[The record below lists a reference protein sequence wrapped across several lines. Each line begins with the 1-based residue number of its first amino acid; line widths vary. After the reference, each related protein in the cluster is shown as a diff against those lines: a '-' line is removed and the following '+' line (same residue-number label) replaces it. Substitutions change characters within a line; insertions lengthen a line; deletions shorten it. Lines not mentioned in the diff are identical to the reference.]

1 MLDNNDDYIHFLKQ
15 IKTQIQEA
23 RIKSAVSINQ
33 ELILLYWNIGRQ
45 IVENQE
51 RVNWGFRFVEKLS
64 KDLQNLFPG
73 IKGFS
78 RTNLFLMRQ
87 FFLKSTKVHQ
97 AGGQI
102 ANTVIPLE
110 FLNIPWR
117 HTIVLME
124 KFEDIESMLW
134 YAQKTIENG
143 WSRSSLEDAIK
154 SSANKRIGKAITN
167 FQQKLPA
174 PQSQLAQ
181 ETLKNP
187 YNFDFLS
194 LSLGFRENELE
205 QGLLDHIQK
214 FLLELGD
221 GFAFIAR
228 QYHIKVNNNDYY
240 LDLLFYHLKLRCYC
254 VVELKTANFKPEYVG
269 KLNFY
274 LSLVDSIIKQ
284 PHDNP
289 TIGMLLCKTK
299 DRLIVE
305 YALQDIEK
313 PIGVSEY
320 ETKIFESLPE
330 NFKNSLPSVEE
341 IEEEFKKKI

>member
-1 MLDNNDDYIHFLKQ
+1 MIDNNDDYIHLLKQ
-15 IKTQIQEA
+15 IKMQIQEA
-23 RIKSAVSINQ
+23 RIKSAMSINQ
-33 ELILLYWNIGRQ
+33 ELIRLYWNIGRQ

-51 RVNWGFRFVEKLS
+51 RVNWGFGFVEKLS

-97 AGGQI
+97 LGGQI
-102 ANTVIPLE
+102 AHTGIPMEL
-110 FLNIPWR
+110 LNIPWR

-124 KFEDIESMLW
+124 KFENIEDILW

-143 WSRSSLEDAIK
+143 WSRSALEDAIK
-154 SSANKRIGKAITN
+154 SGTSKRLGKAITN

-174 PQSQLAQ
+174 PQSRLAQ

-194 LSLGFRENELE
+194 LSLGFRESELE

-228 QYHIKVNNNDYY
+228 QYNIKVNNNDYY

-254 VVELKTANFKPEYVG
+254 VVELKTTNFKPEYVG

-274 LSLVDSIIKQ
+274 LSVLDSTIKQ

-299 DRLIVE
+299 DKLVVE
-305 YALQDIEK
+305 YALQDVEK

-330 NFKNSLPSVEE
+330 NFKNSLPSIED